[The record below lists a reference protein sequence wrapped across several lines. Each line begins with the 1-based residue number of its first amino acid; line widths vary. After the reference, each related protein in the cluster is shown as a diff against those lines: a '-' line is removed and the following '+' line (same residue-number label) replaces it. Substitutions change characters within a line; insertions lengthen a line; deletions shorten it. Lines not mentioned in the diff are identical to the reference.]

1 MLKINN
7 RWREIMKIG
16 YYNITNFIIYIID
29 GYNIISIN
37 TFYNNLKKK
46 KKKKKIKKKKKQ
58 NHRN

>member
-29 GYNIISIN
+29 RNNIISIN

-46 KKKKKIKKKKKQ
+46 KKQ

>member
-29 GYNIISIN
+29 G
-37 TFYNNLKKK
+37 
-46 KKKKKIKKKKKQ
+46 
-58 NHRN
+58 